1 MDSNK
6 DKVKFSI
13 IVPTYNRAHLIGK
26 TVDSIL
32 SQTYK
37 NFELIIVDDGST
49 DNTEDV
55 ILKNYP
61 NQVRY
66 YKKQNAERAA
76 ARNFGT
82 QQALGK
88 YVLWFDSDD
97 IMYPNHLE
105 VANKLLVNKNQPE
118 LMALSHHYLNSDNEV
133 ISVQVIPENVNEL
146 LYKGNFFACNAVV
159 VRKDIALENLF
170 NEDRDLTASEDYEL
184 WLRLGS
190 QYTFHTAKKIT
201 WALIIHEERS
211 VATMDDSTKLILRFE
226 KFLKYTTENKQLM
239 KFLGK
244 KASYF
249 IMKNYL
255 ILAVDLALNK
265 HKKEAVKYLKKAIKA
280 DKSVFF
286 TRPFYATLKHLV
298 AK

>member
-1 MDSNK
+1 MVSNK
-6 DKVKFSI
+6 GKVKFSI

-26 TVDSIL
+26 TLDSIL
-32 SQTYK
+32 SQTHRS
-37 NFELIIVDDGST
+37 FELIVVDDGST
-49 DNTEDV
+49 DNTEEY

-82 QQALGK
+82 QSAQGK

-97 IMYPNHLE
+97 LMYPNYLE
-105 VANKLLVNKNQPE
+105 VADRIIVNKSEPE
-118 LMALSHHYLNSDNEV
+118 LIALSHHYLNSDNEV

-170 NEDRDLTASEDYEL
+170 NEDRELTASEDYEL

-190 QYTFHTAKKIT
+190 QYAFYTDKEIT
-201 WALIIHEERS
+201 WALIVHEERS
-211 VATMDDSTKLILRFE
+211 VSTMADASKLILRFE
-226 KFLKYTTENKQLM
+226 KFLKYTTENEKLM
-239 KFLGK
+239 TFLGNK
-244 KASYF
+244 SSYF

-265 HKKEAVKYLKKAIKA
+265 HKKEAVKYLKLSIKA

-286 TRPFYATLKHLV
+286 TRTFYATLKHL
-298 AK
+298 AL